1 MILQFK
7 DYTGSDRYDV
17 ACEFK
22 LLAGDTAGTLEG
34 YGSVFNLVDLGGD
47 VVLPGAFSKS
57 ISELKR
63 KEKPLPMLWQHDSR
77 NPIGVWTSLTEND
90 KGLKVKG
97 ELILDVPQAATAH
110 ALLKR
115 GAVSGLSIG
124 FVTKQADIDRK
135 TGARRLKS
143 VDLMEISLVTFPMMP
158 EAQLTGVKGEFD
170 APMWERAYRDGGLS
184 NREAKLATSIARNL
198 VLRDGE
204 RPEPPRRDDVR
215 DALMSMRKASTA
227 LR

>member
-1 MILQFK
+1 MLLQFK
-7 DYTGSDRYDV
+7 EHMSGDHYDL

-34 YGSVFNLVDLGGD
+34 YGSVFNLVDMGGD
-47 VVLPGAFSKS
+47 IVLPGAFSKS
-57 ISELKR
+57 IAELKR
-63 KEKPLPMLWQHDSR
+63 KDKPLPMLWQHDSR
-77 NPIGVWTSLTEND
+77 NPIGVWTNLTEND

-97 ELILDVPQAATAH
+97 ELILEVPQAASAH

-124 FVTKQADIDRK
+124 FITKQADIDRK

-158 EAQLTGVKGEFD
+158 EAQLTGVKADFD
-170 APMWERAYRDGGLS
+170 APAWEKAFRDGGLS
-184 NREAKLATSIARNL
+184 NREAKLATSKAREM

-204 RPEPPRRDDVR
+204 RPEPPQRDAVR
-215 DALMSMRKASTA
+215 DVLMSMRKASTA